1 MFISPECVVL
11 VNNCKRSLLVS
22 GEAIVLFFAC
32 MHSDGFKSCM
42 QTHASADVHV
52 CCRVHI
58 ATGIVVAVGLL
69 TEVSDGGSLSFERLE
84 LQIWLNERVSM
95 V

>member
-1 MFISPECVVL
+1 MFLSPDQCVTTWK
-11 VNNCKRSLLVS
+11 CSLLVS
-22 GEAIVLFFAC
+22 SEEILLLSPC

-42 QTHASADVHV
+42 QTRASADVHI
-52 CCRVHI
+52 CCRLHI

-69 TEVSDGGSLSFERLE
+69 TEVSDGKSLSFERLE
-84 LQIWLNERVSM
+84 LQIWLNEHISM